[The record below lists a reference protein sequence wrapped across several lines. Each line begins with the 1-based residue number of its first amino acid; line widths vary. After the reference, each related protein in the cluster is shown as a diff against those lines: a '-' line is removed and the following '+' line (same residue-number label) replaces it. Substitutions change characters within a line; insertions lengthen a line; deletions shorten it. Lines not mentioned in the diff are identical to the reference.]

1 VREGEESE
9 RWSNTFSEYLDGE
22 VVVSEMY
29 DSVRAVFFDLDET
42 LLDDDRCMRVAVAQ
56 TCKKLAER
64 YPQIAPEQ
72 LEATYLRVSNGWWT
86 DSGSVPRAS
95 VGGTSDGKAI
105 RTEVWGKS
113 LSACGLVNKRMAI
126 EAAGIYSQGRKA
138 TYRLFPDVDEVLNT
152 LHKTF
157 VLGVITNGPD
167 TQREKIDS
175 TSLTDYMD
183 VVIISGEVGVGKP
196 DPGIFTRALISVQVS
211 PREAIYVG
219 DSLTWDIGGAKNAGL
234 YSVWINRNR
243 MRRPHDAAQPDVEIT
258 TLRDLIPI
266 LGLNKD

>member
-1 VREGEESE
+1 M
-9 RWSNTFSEYLDGE
+9 
-22 VVVSEMY
+22 SEMC
-29 DSVRAVFFDLDET
+29 DSVKAVFFDLDET
-42 LLDDDRCMRVAVAQ
+42 LLDDDCCMRVAVAQ

-64 YPQIAPEQ
+64 YPQIAPGQ
-72 LEATYLRVSNGWWT
+72 LEATYLRVSNEWWT
-86 DSGSVPRAS
+86 NSGSVPRAS
-95 VGGTSDGKAI
+95 AGGTSDGGAI
-105 RTEVWGKS
+105 RTKVWRKS
-113 LSACGLVNKRMAI
+113 LSACGLVAKRRAI
-126 EAAGIYSQGRKA
+126 EAASIYSQERKA
-138 TYRLFPDVDEVLNT
+138 TYCLFPDVDEVLNT

-175 TSLTDYMD
+175 TSLADYMD

-196 DPGIFTRALISVQVS
+196 APGIFTRALIAVQVS

-219 DSLTWDIGGAKNAGL
+219 DSLTWDIAGARNAGL
-234 YSVWINRNR
+234 YTVWINRNR

-266 LGLNKD
+266 LGLDRHPVGES

>member
-1 VREGEESE
+1 M
-9 RWSNTFSEYLDGE
+9 
-22 VVVSEMY
+22 SEMC
-29 DSVRAVFFDLDET
+29 DSVRVVFFDLDET

-64 YPQIAPEQ
+64 YPQIAPRQ
-72 LEATYLRVSNGWWT
+72 LEATYLRVSNEWWT

-95 VGGTSDGKAI
+95 AGGTSDGRAI

-113 LSACGLVNKRMAI
+113 LAACGLVAQRMAI
-126 EAAGIYSQGRKA
+126 EAAGIYSQERKA
-138 TYRLFPDVDEVLNT
+138 TYCLFSDVDEVLNT

-196 DPGIFTRALISVQVS
+196 DPGIFTRALTSVQLS

-219 DSLTWDIGGAKNAGL
+219 DSLTWDIPGAQSAGL

-243 MRRPHDAAQPDVEIT
+243 ISRPHNVAQPNIEIT

-266 LGLNKD
+266 LGLGKHRVGEG

>member
-1 VREGEESE
+1 MCES
-9 RWSNTFSEYLDGE
+9 
-22 VVVSEMY
+22 VK
-29 DSVRAVFFDLDET
+29 AVFFDLDET
-42 LLDDDRCMRVAVAQ
+42 LVDDDRCMRVAVTQ
-56 TCKKLAER
+56 TCNKLAEL
-64 YPQIAPEQ
+64 YPQIDPGQ
-72 LEATYLRVSNGWWT
+72 LDATYLRVANEWWT
-86 DSGSVPRAS
+86 DSGSVPLAS
-95 VGGTSDGKAI
+95 NSGTSDGRAI

-113 LSACGLVNKRMAI
+113 LVACGLVAQSVAI
-126 EAAGIYSQGRKA
+126 EAADIYSQERKA
-138 TYRLFPDVDEVLNT
+138 TYCLFPDVDEVLNT

-167 TQREKIDS
+167 TQLEKIDS